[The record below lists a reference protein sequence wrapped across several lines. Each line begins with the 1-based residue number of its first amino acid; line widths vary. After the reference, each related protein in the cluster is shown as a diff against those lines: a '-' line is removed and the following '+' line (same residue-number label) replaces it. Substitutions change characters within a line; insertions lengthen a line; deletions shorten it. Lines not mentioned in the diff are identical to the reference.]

1 MLKTIIV
8 GTGRLARSLA
18 RRLAEA
24 GHQVAIIASTPSV
37 QKLPAQVIQGVG
49 FDLETLEQ
57 AGVRET
63 QLLIAVADSENTNLV
78 SAQVA
83 KLHFQVPRVVA
94 RVEDPQK
101 ADFYRQQ
108 GFEVFCPIRL
118 GLARVEEL
126 LASGTHREEK

>member
-1 MLKTIIV
+1 MKTIIV
-8 GTGRLARSLA
+8 GAGRLARSLA

-24 GHQVAIIASTPSV
+24 GHQVTIIVSAPPA
-37 QKLPAQVIQGVG
+37 QKLPGQVIQGVG

-57 AGVRET
+57 AGVREA

-94 RVEDPQK
+94 RVEDPKK
-101 ADFYRQQ
+101 ANFYRQQ

-126 LASGTHREEK
+126 LANGMDREEK